1 MLLGLAGAA
10 AQNAPVSEVTGLIV
24 RESPH
29 SVAETVTRLE
39 GALEANGLTLV
50 AVVEH
55 DLSAAN
61 TELEL
66 PPTRLPNLGSPQAG
80 RL

>member
-29 SVAETVTRLE
+29 SAAETVARLE

-50 AVVEH
+50 AAVEH
-55 DLSAAN
+55 DLSTAN